1 MASGHTTHDI
11 IVYTTTPRIAPVLTL
26 TGQHGRTPWCLTFDP
41 TNADV
46 LYSGC
51 LGGRLC
57 HWDVKTGKCLN
68 TWYSGVSAPVTSII
82 VPLSYSKLLLVSV
95 DHCIYLLDSSTFTTL
110 WRADAG
116 KIATV
121 KCTTYRLQLYP
132 LSSDGRP
139 DLRRCFVW
147 LVEPLARITNP
158 QSSCVIT
165 SHAVICLN
173 VKGDSLQ
180 LSLYSIRHCSFGT
193 VSMGFTTDYRS
204 THILTV
210 PLFFG
215 TSTMARTNQLA
226 QLLVTIDSDATQNC
240 CSNRR
245 FHLLHLSGFVKLKD
259 SGGSKGYEP
268 WFIAVVFG
276 G

>member
-116 KIATV
+116 TNSNCKVRMVLHHPEESKILTA
-121 KCTTYRLQLYP
+121 
-132 LSSDGRP
+132 
-139 DLRRCFVW
+139 
-147 LVEPLARITNP
+147 ITNMSCISP
-158 QSSCVIT
+158 FGSS
-165 SHAVICLN
+165 
-173 VKGDSLQ
+173 
-180 LSLYSIRHCSFGT
+180 
-193 VSMGFTTDYRS
+193 
-204 THILTV
+204 
-210 PLFFG
+210 
-215 TSTMARTNQLA
+215 
-226 QLLVTIDSDATQNC
+226 
-240 CSNRR
+240 
-245 FHLLHLSGFVKLKD
+245 
-259 SGGSKGYEP
+259 
-268 WFIAVVFG
+268 
-276 G
+276 